1 MNPVIMPPIGN
12 DQATVLRE
20 LVSNKKD
27 ASVTLRAAGMRSI
40 AILSGKGGVG
50 KSNVAVNIALALAEK
65 GLRVAVLDADLGL
78 ANIDILFGV
87 IPKFNLGHVLKGEK
101 ELAEILFN
109 VSENVFIIPGGA
121 GLQELA
127 DLDEQRQQW
136 IVERLGFLENDIDLL
151 ILDTSAGIHKNVLSF
166 AISVDLS
173 VLLTTPEPTAIRDAY
188 SVLKSLCQATG
199 NRANIGLL
207 VNMAADEK
215 EASLVADRIISA
227 AEQFLNYKV
236 EYLGCILW
244 DQKLRDAV
252 KNRKPLL
259 LSGGESVAALSF
271 RALAEKFSD
280 PQDDKE
286 SRDEQEDTFWRR
298 LARQMQKRGLGR

>member
-1 MNPVIMPPIGN
+1 MPPIGN
-12 DQATVLRE
+12 DQAAALRE
-20 LVSNKKD
+20 LVSSKKD
-27 ASVTLRAAGMRSI
+27 AVSALKAKGMRSI
-40 AILSGKGGVG
+40 AVLSGKGGVG
-50 KSNVAVNIALALAEK
+50 KSNVAVNMALALAET

-101 ELAEILFN
+101 ELADILFK

-127 DLDEQRQQW
+127 DLDDQRQQR
-136 IVERLGFLENDIDLL
+136 IIERLDFLENDVDLL

-166 AISVDLS
+166 AISVDMS

-188 SVLKSLCQATG
+188 SVLKSLCQATEG
-199 NRANIGLL
+199 RANIGLV

-215 EASLVADRIISA
+215 EASLVADRIVSA

-244 DQKLRDAV
+244 DQKLREAV

-259 LSGGESVAALSF
+259 LSGGESVSAPGF
-271 RALAEKFSD
+271 RALAERFSV
-280 PQDDKE
+280 PQGGKKSKSGPD
-286 SRDEQEDTFWRR
+286 DTFLRR
-298 LARQMQKRGLGR
+298 LARQMQKRGFGR

>member
-1 MNPVIMPPIGN
+1 
-12 DQATVLRE
+12 
-20 LVSNKKD
+20 
-27 ASVTLRAAGMRSI
+27 MRSI
-40 AILSGKGGVG
+40 AVLSGKGGVG
-50 KSNVAVNIALALAEK
+50 KSNVAVNAALALAEM

-87 IPKFNLGHVLKGEK
+87 VPKFNLGHVLKGEK
-101 ELAEILFN
+101 ELADILFK

-127 DLDEQRQQW
+127 DLDEQRQLW
-136 IVERLGFLENDIDLL
+136 IIERLGFLENDIDLL

-166 AISVDLS
+166 ATSADMS

-188 SVLKSLCQATG
+188 SVLKSLCQATEG
-199 NRANIGLL
+199 SVNIGLV

-215 EASLVADRIISA
+215 EASLVADRIVSA

-236 EYLGCILW
+236 RYLGCILW
-244 DQKLRDAV
+244 DQMLREAV

-259 LSGGESVAALSF
+259 LSGGESVSIPYF
-271 RALAEKFSD
+271 KALAEKLSD
-280 PQDDKE
+280 PQGGKKNK
-286 SRDEQEDTFWRR
+286 SLREDSFLRR
-298 LARQMQKRGLGR
+298 LARQMRKKGIR

>member
-12 DQATVLRE
+12 DQAAALRE
-20 LVSNKKD
+20 LVSSKKE
-27 ASVTLRAAGMRSI
+27 ASSAKVTGMRSI
-40 AILSGKGGVG
+40 AVLSGKGGVG
-50 KSNVAVNIALALAEK
+50 KSNVAVNVALALAEK

-101 ELAEILFN
+101 ELADILFK
-109 VSENVFIIPGGA
+109 VRENVFIIPGGA

-136 IVERLGFLENDIDLL
+136 IIERLNFLEQDIDLL

-166 AISVDLS
+166 ATSVDMS

-188 SVLKSLCQATG
+188 SVLKSMCQATEG
-199 NRANIGLL
+199 RANIGLV

-244 DQKLRDAV
+244 DQKLREAV

-259 LSGGESVAALSF
+259 LSKEESVSASSF

-280 PQDDKE
+280 PQGGKK
-286 SRDEQEDTFWRR
+286 SKNGREDTFLQR
-298 LARQMQKRGLGR
+298 LARQMQKRGRGR

>member
-1 MNPVIMPPIGN
+1 MPPTGN
-12 DQATVLRE
+12 DQATALRE
-20 LVSNKKD
+20 LVSKKD
-27 ASVTLRAAGMRSI
+27 SAAMKVAGMRSV

-50 KSNVAVNIALALAEK
+50 KSNVAVNLALALAETD
-65 GLRVAVLDADLGL
+65 LRVAVLDADLGL

-87 IPKFNLGHVLKGEK
+87 VPKFNLGHVLKGKK
-101 ELAEILFN
+101 ELAEILFK

-136 IVERLGFLENDIDLL
+136 IIERLGFLENEIDLL

-166 AISVDLS
+166 ATSADMSL
-173 VLLTTPEPTAIRDAY
+173 LLTTPEPTAIRDAY

-199 NRANIGLL
+199 GQIDVALI

-215 EASLVADRIISA
+215 EASLVADRIASA

-236 EYLGCILW
+236 QYLGCVLW
-244 DQKLRDAV
+244 DQKLREAV

-259 LSGGESVAALSF
+259 LSGEDSASATCF
-271 RALAEKFSD
+271 RTLAGRMSNPPEIGKT
-280 PQDDKE
+280 KKLRE
-286 SRDEQEDTFWRR
+286 NTFLRR
-298 LARQMQKRGLGR
+298 LARQMRKKGIR

>member
-1 MNPVIMPPIGN
+1 MNPVIMPPTGN
-12 DQATVLRE
+12 DQATALRE

-27 ASVTLRAAGMRSI
+27 SSTALKVAGMRSI
-40 AILSGKGGVG
+40 AVLSGKGGVG
-50 KSNVAVNIALALAEK
+50 KSNVAVNAALALAEM
-65 GLRVAVLDADLGL
+65 GLRIAVLDADLGL

-87 IPKFNLGHVLKGEK
+87 VPKFNLGHVLKGEK
-101 ELAEILFN
+101 ELAEILFK

-127 DLDEQRQQW
+127 DLDEQRQLR
-136 IVERLGFLENDIDLL
+136 IIERLGFLENDIDLL

-166 AISVDLS
+166 ATSADMS

-188 SVLKSLCQATG
+188 SVLKSLCQATEG
-199 NRANIGLL
+199 SVNIGLV

-215 EASLVADRIISA
+215 EASLVADRIVSA

-236 EYLGCILW
+236 RYLGCILW
-244 DQKLRDAV
+244 DQKLREAV

-259 LSGGESVAALSF
+259 LSGEESVSIPCF
-271 RALAEKFSD
+271 RALAEKLSD
-280 PQDDKE
+280 PQGGKKNK
-286 SRDEQEDTFWRR
+286 SLREDSFLRR
-298 LARQMQKRGLGR
+298 LARQMRKKGIR